1 MRSVRED
8 TTTEKTE
15 HTVGAGV
22 GGGSLDRRRFLAL
35 GGGMAAALAAT
46 NLPRAWAGP
55 GSALAGG
62 DSFAFGVASGDPL
75 PDSMVLWTRVAQPAT
90 DGRASLSPVPVSWEL
105 AADEQFRRVL
115 QRGRVAAHGVEG
127 HSVHV
132 EPKGLEAGTWY
143 WYRFQA
149 AGHVS
154 PSGRTKTAPAAGS
167 SPERL
172 RFAFVS
178 CQDWQAG
185 FYPAYGHLAEE
196 DLDLVVHL
204 GDYIYEDGP
213 QAGGP
218 APPRRAGAA
227 GSRRLP
233 PAVRAV
239 ATGCSVFCASV
250 APRTRS

>member
-149 AGHVS
+149 AGTSAPAGAPRPHRPPARRRSACAS
-154 PSGRTKTAPAAGS
+154 PSSRARTGRPASTRRTATLPRRTSTLS
-167 SPERL
+167 SILGTTSTRTGPRLGGPRLHDAPEPR
-172 RFAFVS
+172 
-178 CQDWQAG
+178 
-185 FYPAYGHLAEE
+185 
-196 DLDLVVHL
+196 DLD
-204 GDYIYEDGP
+204 DY
-213 QAGGP
+213 
-218 APPRRAGAA
+218 RRRYA
-227 GSRRLP
+227 R
-233 PAVRAV
+233 
-239 ATGCSVFCASV
+239 
-250 APRTRS
+250 